1 MTAKIIPLR
10 KPVVK
15 PHEQA
20 AIEIVDSMRHQMY
33 TFSSDKARMEFCLV
47 VIAQLILWI
56 CASKYYDSPR
66 SVILSWVTKKCND
79 YLTKSE
85 SNVK

>member
-1 MTAKIIPLR
+1 MVGKVIPLR
-10 KPVVK
+10 KPIVK

-20 AIEIVDSMRHQMY
+20 AIEIVDSMRNQMY

-56 CASKYYDSPR
+56 CASKYYDSPK
-66 SVILSWVTKKCND
+66 SVVLSWVTKKCED
-79 YLTKSE
+79 YS
-85 SNVK
+85 SRSASQR